1 MPAFMDLLS
10 GSRKP
15 LWLDYS
21 DYAGVLMNKGT
32 VPWLDA
38 AALIAWQRKAQGLLK
53 SDVLAFPVAAVCA
66 AWLDAY
72 PDLRSAMGSKTRT
85 VFAIKTLLADES
97 LRAHLLELAR
107 GLRACFAELPLALV
121 CPSPRRWTG
130 LAYQQAH
137 GAAAEVEDD
146 DADSA
151 AVYIADFLRSF
162 GDVGIDVLLL
172 QEADDGAATAA
183 EALALY
189 QPVLN
194 IAAHYR
200 WAVGLFAPAGFK
212 DGGSAGLNFVVAA
225 AAHPGVASGCIV
237 PADYWSGAAA
247 TDCPPA
253 GFRYATIP
261 ADAQPESVLQR
272 LAGLR

>member
-1 MPAFMDLLS
+1 MPAFMDMLTAH
-10 GSRKP
+10 RKP

-21 DYAGVLMNKGT
+21 DYAGALMSKGA
-32 VPWLDA
+32 VPWLDV

-53 SDVLAFPVAAVCA
+53 SDVLALPLDAVCA
-66 AWLDAY
+66 AWLDAR
-72 PDLRSAMGSKTRT
+72 PDLRSAMGSKSRT
-85 VFAIKTLLADES
+85 VFAIRTLLADES
-97 LRAHLLELAR
+97 LRTHLLELAR

-121 CPSPRRWTG
+121 CPSPRLWTG
-130 LAYQQAH
+130 LAFQQAH
-137 GAAAEVEDD
+137 GTAAEVEDD

-162 GDVGIDVLLL
+162 GDAGIDVLLL
-172 QEADDGAATAA
+172 QEAGDGVATTA

-200 WAVGLFAPAGFK
+200 WAVGLSAPAGFR
-212 DGGSAGLNFVVAA
+212 DGGSAGLSFVVADA
-225 AAHPGVASGCIV
+225 AIPGVASGCIV

-247 TDCPPA
+247 PLCPES

-272 LAGLR
+272 LSGLH

>member
-1 MPAFMDLLS
+1 MPAFMDMLTAH
-10 GSRKP
+10 RKP

-21 DYAGVLMNKGT
+21 DYAGALMSKGA
-32 VPWLDA
+32 VPWLDV

-53 SDVLAFPVAAVCA
+53 SDVLALPLDAVCA
-66 AWLDAY
+66 AWLDAR
-72 PDLRSAMGSKTRT
+72 PDLRSAMGSKSRT
-85 VFAIKTLLADES
+85 VFAIRTLLADES
-97 LRAHLLELAR
+97 LRTHLLELAR

-121 CPSPRRWTG
+121 CPSPRLWTG
-130 LAYQQAH
+130 LAFQQAH
-137 GAAAEVEDD
+137 GTAAEVEG
-146 DADSA
+146 
-151 AVYIADFLRSF
+151 V
-162 GDVGIDVLLL
+162 
-172 QEADDGAATAA
+172 ATTA

-200 WAVGLFAPAGFK
+200 WAVGLSAPAGFR
-212 DGGSAGLNFVVAA
+212 DGGSAGLSFVVADA
-225 AAHPGVASGCIV
+225 AIPGVASGCIV

-247 TDCPPA
+247 PLCPES

-272 LAGLR
+272 LSGLH